1 MYSTCSRPN
10 DIDARARDSFSSLLS
25 VVLAPRPDTCGRLQK
40 EKKESCCSVQYVHI
54 HIAFGAHARR
64 IYGAHSSFCSRREK
78 EKRRVLKILS
88 RFFASRYIVVPHHR
102 TASTGFLV
110 THKEKAGE
118 SRETKKGA
126 QQARQQARGTHA
138 PTTNRQP
145 GTHAEGAV
153 CADEKKERNN
163 ENTTPYIVYHH
174 FCPRVVKKGHGRG
187 RRSAAGGRRF
197 AAQRARW

>member
-1 MYSTCSRPN
+1 MYICTLPAADRMTLMHEHA
-10 DIDARARDSFSSLLS
+10 ILSSLLS

-102 TASTGFLV
+102 TTAPPHRVNKFSRHAQRKGRGVERDKERGPAGKATG
-110 THKEKAGE
+110 AGHA
-118 SRETKKGA
+118 RAHNK
-126 QQARQQARGTHA
+126 QAAWNARGGSSL
-138 PTTNRQP
+138 RRR
-145 GTHAEGAV
+145 
-153 CADEKKERNN
+153 KKERNN
-163 ENTTPYIVYHH
+163 ENTI
-174 FCPRVVKKGHGRG
+174 
-187 RRSAAGGRRF
+187 
-197 AAQRARW
+197 